1 MAMRSIRILVVGLF
15 TFRFLARRQKV
26 VAFCFWNPLMRSY
39 DHIIRLR
46 ALAWRVRGCIQWPCV
61 GVVSAAVDVMVSSRL
76 ELLPYSGH
84 FSFSSSESP
93 NHAVLTSLYSFTV
106 GVSSPSTPMSFEEQK
121 LWLLATAAAGRT
133 RPRRKSTK
141 T

>member
-1 MAMRSIRILVVGLF
+1 MF
-15 TFRFLARRQKV
+15 CCLARQRHRV
-26 VAFCFWNPLMRSY
+26 VPWLVAEKLLLFANPLMRSY

-46 ALAWRVRGCIQWPCV
+46 ALAWRVRGCIQWPRV

-93 NHAVLTSLYSFTV
+93 HHAVFTSLYSFAE
-106 GVSSPSTPMSFEEQK
+106 GVSSPPPPSLVAKASALRSSSAST
-121 LWLLATAAAGRT
+121 GRT
-133 RPRRKSTK
+133 RPR
-141 T
+141 